1 MARQPTLYEL
11 SGDGIQVTYATS
23 SFAGPPIFN
32 YHDATIARKFTG
44 DEIKKV
50 ETPIGTLVTVL
61 IHLTVDSGSTTFS
74 LLVPQVNLP
83 PTNIAQITTEGIT
96 TLHRMQ
102 IVGPPNGQ
110 TELYT
115 THVLRGTAVFAEF

>member
-11 SGDGIQVTYATS
+11 SGDGIQVSYATS
-23 SFAGPPIFN
+23 SFAGPPIFS
-32 YHDATIARKFTG
+32 YHDATIAKKFTG
-44 DEIKKV
+44 KEIQTV
-50 ETPIGTLVTVL
+50 QTPIGTLVTVV
-61 IHLTVDSGSTTFS
+61 IHLTVDAGSTTFS
-74 LLVPQVNLP
+74 LLLPQVNLP
-83 PTNIAQITTEGIT
+83 PTNVAQITTEGIT

-115 THVLRGTAVFAEF
+115 AHVLRGTAIFAEF